1 MTVGFWFAALGI
13 AALIAVTVNGAM
25 AVRARIRAIRDWREN
40 EGYYRLLVSHF
51 QRDHDLLVDGVI
63 GDRTREAI
71 ERCIDGTQQ
80 DDNPEGTAL
89 TQL

>member
-13 AALIAVTVNGAM
+13 IALITVTVNDAL
-25 AVRARIRAIRDWREN
+25 AVRAHIRAIRDWQEN
-40 EGYYRLLVSHF
+40 EEYYRLLVSSF

-71 ERCIDGTQQ
+71 ERYIDGTQQ
-80 DDNPEGTAL
+80 DDSAEGTAL